1 MSAKVKVSAVPLN
14 DKLSCSRRAVPFSS
28 PISHCPAE
36 AAAGS
41 DGSFAGGDSSAT
53 CTTENFLKSNLV
65 TKPKIPTD
73 NHLCLFVCKIIIALQ
88 PAVLIKV
95 NYLDKLKNL
104 CSFTN
109 GHKMKSQLL

>member
-1 MSAKVKVSAVPLN
+1 MTLQPYPPAQERI
-14 DKLSCSRRAVPFSS
+14 CSKF
-28 PISHCPAE
+28 
-36 AAAGS
+36 
-41 DGSFAGGDSSAT
+41 
-53 CTTENFLKSNLV
+53 LV

-73 NHLCLFVCKIIIALQ
+73 NHQCLFVYEIVIALQ

-95 NYLDKLKNL
+95 NYLDKVKNL

>member
-1 MSAKVKVSAVPLN
+1 MTN
-14 DKLSCSRRAVPFSS
+14 
-28 PISHCPAE
+28 CPALGE
-36 AAAGS
+36 LLPSAAPSLTVLQRQLLAVM
-41 DGSFAGGDSSAT
+41 GSFAGGDSSAT
-53 CTTENFLKSNLV
+53 CTTESFLKSNLV